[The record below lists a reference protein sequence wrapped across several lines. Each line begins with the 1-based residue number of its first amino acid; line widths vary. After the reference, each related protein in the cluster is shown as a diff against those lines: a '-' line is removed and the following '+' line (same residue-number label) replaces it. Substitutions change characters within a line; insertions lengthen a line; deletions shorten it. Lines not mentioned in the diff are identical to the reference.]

1 MSTQQFHK
9 HILDG
14 QEQFFPADTC
24 PICTKQP
31 TQQQTQRE
39 PASVYLKGETVVIKV
54 SKAQLMTIHW
64 WKEGNAFLWS
74 HKRMARGVDGNRIL
88 DHAGMPIWEQ
98 QTFRL
103 NVPLT
108 KTVVQTL
115 TELIGIADGVT
126 GVPTRR

>member
-1 MSTQQFHK
+1 MSNQQYHK

-14 QEQFFPADTC
+14 KEQFFPADTC
-24 PICTKQP
+24 PICTKQSTQP
-31 TQQQTQRE
+31 TQQRE

-64 WKEGNAFLWS
+64 WKDGNAFLFS
-74 HKRMARGVDGNRIL
+74 HKKMARGVDGNRIL

-108 KTVVQTL
+108 ETVVQVL
-115 TELIGIADGVT
+115 TELIGISKGVE
-126 GVPTRR
+126 GVPQRQ